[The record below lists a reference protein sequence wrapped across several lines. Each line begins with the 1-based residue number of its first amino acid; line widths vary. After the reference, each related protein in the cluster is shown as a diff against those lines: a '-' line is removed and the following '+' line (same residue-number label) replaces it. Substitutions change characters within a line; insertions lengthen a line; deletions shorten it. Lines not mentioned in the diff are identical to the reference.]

1 MRSITIYCSQLGE
14 VPYYTQSLH
23 QNQGCHEDDSIHEN
37 EQQSS
42 GTKTVE
48 LHINIWKVKSGTI
61 RLNDTLYF
69 DFGIKFSDKI
79 KRIFVFLPF
88 QIKANK
94 VNDLGK
100 VVSDKKELLN
110 AVFNDD
116 MRCTPSP
123 NNSFSKVE
131 INNNQSKSSF
141 YIYQLGQDNI
151 TVEDYKGETDDQKG
165 TYISIKINGTP
176 QDENGE
182 KEYYIRFRV
191 EVKNNKEIIHTA
203 HLSND
208 LLQAAFSKTDLYDL
222 RINEKREV
230 PAKVNEKAE
239 TNGFTLCDFRKLHLF
254 YIVDA
259 HETVNNGSTVKID
272 TRILEDNQW
281 KDYEPKSDINGINY
295 IAYHWKKKAKE
306 ANNNQI
312 VPFNNFSLFFDTIYP
327 KLSFVRLTAYLC
339 VVILFGWFGSML
351 TFKLNE
357 LIPFTLKGWIRPFI
371 VIGISI
377 FVLIFIFVCNYSCK
391 GIEVKRKI

>member
-1 MRSITIYCSQLGE
+1 MRSITIYCSQSGE
-14 VPYYTQSLH
+14 ENLH
-23 QNQGCHEDDSIHEN
+23 QNQGCQESDSINEN

-42 GTKTVE
+42 ATKTVE

-100 VVSDKKELLN
+100 VLSDKKELLN
-110 AVFNDD
+110 AVFNED
-116 MRCTPSP
+116 MRCTPST
-123 NNSFSKVE
+123 NNSFSKVK
-131 INNNQSKSSF
+131 INNDQSGDYF

-176 QDENGE
+176 KDKEQDKNG
-182 KEYYIRFRV
+182 KIEYYIRFRV

-203 HLSND
+203 YLSND

-230 PAKVNEKAE
+230 PAKVNEKAD
-239 TNGFTLCDFRKLHLF
+239 TNGFTLCNFRKLHLF

-295 IAYHWKKKAKE
+295 IAYHWKKKGKE
-306 ANNNQI
+306 TNKEI
-312 VPFNNFSLFFDTIYP
+312 EPFNNFSLFFDTIYP

-377 FVLIFIFVCNYSCK
+377 FVLLFIFVSNYSCK

>member
-1 MRSITIYCSQLGE
+1 MRSITIYCSQSGE
-14 VPYYTQSLH
+14 AHHSTQSLH
-23 QNQGCHEDDSIHEN
+23 QNQGCQGDDFIHGN

-42 GTKTVE
+42 DTKTVE

-79 KRIFVFLPF
+79 DRIFVFLPF

-110 AVFNDD
+110 AVFNED
-116 MRCTPSP
+116 MRCTPST
-123 NNSFSKVE
+123 NNSFSKVG
-131 INNNQSKSSF
+131 INNDQGGDYF

-165 TYISIKINGTP
+165 TYISIKINGKP
-176 QDENGE
+176 EKEDDK

-222 RINEKREV
+222 RINEKREI

-239 TNGFTLCDFRKLHLF
+239 TNGFTLCNFKKLHLF

-281 KDYEPKSDINGINY
+281 KDYEPKSDIKGINY
-295 IAYHWKKKAKE
+295 IAYHWKRKANSPVE
-306 ANNNQI
+306 
-312 VPFNNFSLFFDTIYP
+312 PFNNFSLFFDTIYP
-327 KLSFVRLTAYLC
+327 KLSFFRLLAYLC
-339 VVILFGWFGSML
+339 VVVLFGWLGSML

-357 LIPFTLKGWIRPFI
+357 LFPFTLKGWIRLLI
-371 VIGISI
+371 VVAIMI
-377 FVLIFIFVCNYSCK
+377 FLLIYILVSNYTCK
-391 GIEVKRKI
+391 GIEMKRKI